1 MPDAAMPAFRLKAR
15 LWKGLRTLLLPVLLA
30 GALTAALFVVVNGAP
45 LWGVPSPR
53 QVASVT
59 VAHTG
64 EAPQTYTDPE
74 QIELAVKL
82 LNTLNYL
89 PFTPPSESSVGVGP
103 DVTITYTLRDG
114 RELSAGANWIT
125 GWWNGE
131 ARHLKQPD
139 LFVNLTQGLF
149 PPSYP

>member
-15 LWKGLRTLLLPVLLA
+15 LWKGLRTLLLPALLA

-45 LWGVPSPR
+45 LWDVPSPR

-59 VAHTG
+59 VAHAG

-89 PFTPPSESSVGVGP
+89 PFTPPSE
-103 DVTITYTLRDG
+103 IG
-114 RELSAGANWIT
+114 RA
-125 GWWNGE
+125 
-131 ARHLKQPD
+131 H
-139 LFVNLTQGLF
+139 F
-149 PPSYP
+149 

>member
-89 PFTPPSESSVGVGP
+89 PFTSPSESSVGVGP
-103 DVTITYTLRDG
+103 DVTST
-114 RELSAGANWIT
+114 
-125 GWWNGE
+125 
-131 ARHLKQPD
+131 
-139 LFVNLTQGLF
+139 
-149 PPSYP
+149 